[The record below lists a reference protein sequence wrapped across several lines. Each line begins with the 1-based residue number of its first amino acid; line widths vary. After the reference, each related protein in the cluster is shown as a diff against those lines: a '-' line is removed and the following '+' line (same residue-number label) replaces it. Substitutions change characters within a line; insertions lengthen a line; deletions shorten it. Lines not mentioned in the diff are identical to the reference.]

1 MSIPISVAYGDG
13 IGPEIMEAV
22 LFILKEAQ
30 ADISV
35 ESIEIGHKQYCRDWP
50 AGISPSS
57 WASINRTGVLLK
69 APTLTPQGA
78 GHKSLNVALR
88 KRLGLYA
95 SVRPCVSYHPVV
107 EGIHPDLDIVV
118 IRENEEDTYS
128 GIEHRLSEDMYE
140 CVKVATR
147 SASERICLYAFEY
160 AKIHDR
166 KRVTCLVKDN
176 IMKMTDGILHSAFDR
191 IASMYPDIAADHY
204 LADIGMAKIAKNP
217 EAFDVVVTTNLYG
230 DILSDIVAL
239 LSGSIGLSG
248 SANIGDK
255 YSMFEA
261 VHGSAPDIS
270 GQNIA
275 NPSGLLNAA
284 VQMLIHIGQGEKA
297 HIIYNALLKT
307 LEDGAHTFDIYNEK
321 RSTRKVTTKEFS
333 ELVVDNLGAE
343 PKQLRKM
350 NIASR
355 SSTEAQIGTRS
366 NDKPMPEHEH
376 LKSKI
381 LLGVDVTIGF
391 GRDIAITEV
400 AESLRK
406 IDSPLK
412 LQLIHSKGMEIWP
425 NAPYMQSHMDVLS
438 CRFCFEVEQQSDNP
452 TVVGE
457 LISTMESMGLDVTK
471 MTKLYSFDG
480 DAGFFVP

>member
-1 MSIPISVAYGDG
+1 MSVPISVAYGDG

-128 GIEHRLSEDMYE
+128 GVEHRLSEDMYE

-147 SASERICLYAFEY
+147 TASEKICLYAFEY
-160 AKIHDR
+160 AKKHGR

-176 IMKMTDGILHSAFDR
+176 IMKMTDGVLHSAFNR
-191 IASMYPDIAADHY
+191 IASMYPDITADHY

-217 EAFDVVVTTNLYG
+217 ETFDVIVTTNLYG

-307 LEDGAHTFDIYNEK
+307 LEDGTHTFDLYNEK
-321 RSTRKVTTKEFS
+321 SSTRKVTTKEFA

-350 NIASR
+350 NITSC
-355 SSTEAQIGTRS
+355 STAETPISTAKS
-366 NDKPMPEHEH
+366 MPEHGL
-376 LKSKI
+376 LKSKV
-381 LLGVDVTIGF
+381 LLGADVMIGY
-391 GRDIAITEV
+391 GRDAAVGEV
-400 AESLRK
+400 AESLRR

-412 LQLIHSKGMEIWP
+412 LQLIYSKGMEVWP
-425 NAPYMQSHMDVLS
+425 NAPYVQPYMDVLS

-452 TVVGE
+452 AVVGE
-457 LISTMESMGLDVTK
+457 LISTLEGMGLDVIK
-471 MTKLYSFDG
+471 MTKLYSYDG